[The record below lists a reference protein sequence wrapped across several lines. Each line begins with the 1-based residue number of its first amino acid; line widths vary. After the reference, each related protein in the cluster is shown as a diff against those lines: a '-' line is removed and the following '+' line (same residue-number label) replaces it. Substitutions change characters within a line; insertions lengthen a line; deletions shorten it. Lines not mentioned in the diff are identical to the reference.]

1 MINLILDDARE
12 RMQKAVGAFEND
24 LETVRTGRASPL
36 MLDRIQVDYWGAP
49 TPIKQVASV
58 SVSEGRQLVVKPY
71 DKTVL
76 KNIERAIFESD
87 LGLTPQND
95 GELIRI
101 NVPALTEERRKEY
114 AKQVGKFA
122 EQAKVAIRNIRR
134 DANEDIKKSDVS
146 EDEVKRGQERVQK
159 LTDEFTKKVDALGKE
174 KEKEIMTV

>member
-12 RMQKAVGAFEND
+12 RMQKAIGAFEND

-101 NVPALTEERRKEY
+101 NVPALTEDRRKEY

-134 DANEDIKKSDVS
+134 DANEDIKKSDAS
-146 EDEVKRGQERVQK
+146 EDDVKRGQEKVQK
-159 LTDEFTKKVDALGKE
+159 LTDEFTKKVDALAKD

>member
-76 KNIERAIFESD
+76 KNIE
-87 LGLTPQND
+87 
-95 GELIRI
+95 
-101 NVPALTEERRKEY
+101 
-114 AKQVGKFA
+114 FA